1 MEILIATGAGDTI
14 INTMVSVIA
23 ASDNTLTTLAEDD
36 KILYNK
42 RLGILVKTAAFTFK
56 HNISASRGN
65 SA

>member
-23 ASDNTLTTLAEDD
+23 ASDNTLTTPAEDD

-42 RLGILVKTAAFTFK
+42 RLGKTAAFTFK
-56 HNISASRGN
+56 HNISPSQGN
-65 SA
+65 SV